1 MRTSQDGASGEVQR
15 SNCLRSGNGRKLV
28 QESIERLSAL
38 QIVEQRL
45 CWHSRAGK
53 NRRAAENFRVTVNNL
68 KVIRHGDSW
77 SL

>member
-1 MRTSQDGASGEVQR
+1 MRTGYDGASGEVQR

-45 CWHSRAGK
+45 CWHSRAGE
-53 NRRAAENFRVTVNNL
+53 NRRTAENLGVTVNNL
-68 KVIRHGDSW
+68 RLIRHGDFW